1 MGPMVQQLEK
11 AYAGRVNFR
20 VYTLDKLA
28 PGEYDEMKRI
38 ADLVDFHVTPT
49 FVTVDRTGR
58 VIGRYE
64 GTTSYLTLKRDLDR
78 IAAP

>member
-1 MGPMVQQLEK
+1 MVQQLEK

-28 PGEYDEMKRI
+28 PGEYDEMRRI
-38 ADLVDFHVTPT
+38 ADLVD
-49 FVTVDRTGR
+49 RTGR
-58 VIGRYE
+58 IIGRYE